1 MYHKDCLSVSP
12 SRGHSLTQDMKIKN
26 SRLFFF
32 LLQKTWL
39 NTPKISSCPMCRR
52 DLALLAA
59 LTNMVPS
66 KTVDEAV
73 PYWYKVW
80 IVESWSLFFF
90 FFTFFSLPVEACW
103 FTDIRDYIFV
113 HKFTTVQLFQ
123 QITEYRSDYYLNA
136 VATRLFFLVKRS
148 NNRFCF

>member
-32 LLQKTWL
+32 PTTKDMVKYPQDFFLPHVQTRSS
-39 NTPKISSCPMCRR
+39 SSCSSYQHGPQQDCRWSCPV
-52 DLALLAA
+52 LVQGL
-59 LTNMVPS
+59 NC
-66 KTVDEAV
+66 
-73 PYWYKVW
+73 W
-80 IVESWSLFFF
+80 ILVSFF